1 MVIHMHTSIPICA
14 CDHFDSFPIFSVTFF
29 SENSQTLF
37 MRPKSTACVS
47 VRRCNIWTPEV
58 LSSIGGGEVRE
69 CWRILTIQSYGMSA
83 NAFSHVYIWVTLV
96 FDGLMLCWL
105 LVLFSSSCI
114 AYTSCSH
121 ILTYINTHIPYIMMH
136 TYIFVTVMLL
146 RLCTSAFTYAC
157 KMCEFA
163 EITRPFM
170 QSLSFVLCAHI

>member
-1 MVIHMHTSIPICA
+1 MTIS
-14 CDHFDSFPIFSVTFF
+14 
-29 SENSQTLF
+29 TLF
-37 MRPKSTACVS
+37 LFFQPHFSRKIRKPSSCVPRALLALVYGAATYGHQKCWVQLVVGKYAS
-47 VRRCNIWTPEV
+47 A
-58 LSSIGGGEVRE
+58 GEYLQYKVMV
-69 CWRILTIQSYGMSA
+69 QMSA